1 MRMDKL
7 TSKFQLALADAQS
20 FAVGRDHQFIE
31 PAHLMSALLEQDIS
45 IAQSLLLKAG
55 VNINQLRDGL
65 GEVIDRIPIVEG
77 DATGEIHLSSNL
89 TKILNIADKLAQDR
103 GDKYISSELFILA
116 GYQDRGDLG
125 RILKKSGAHKESLEK
140 AIEDV
145 RGGAQVD
152 DQNAEDARQALE

>member
-89 TKILNIADKLAQDR
+89 TKILNICLLYTSPSQRDR
-103 GDKYISSELFILA
+103 G
-116 GYQDRGDLG
+116 
-125 RILKKSGAHKESLEK
+125 
-140 AIEDV
+140 
-145 RGGAQVD
+145 
-152 DQNAEDARQALE
+152 